1 MVLTTSTG
9 RELEVSKPI
18 ELRGESVRRLGFDQV
33 KFAVKLLR
41 DCKMSRRLFRFPI
54 VGGTPAKLGPLLH
67 GLI

>member
-33 KFAVKLLR
+33 KFAVKLLG
-41 DCKMSRRLFRFPI
+41 DC
-54 VGGTPAKLGPLLH
+54 
-67 GLI
+67 